1 MPRRRRH
8 QDDQLKQQPKRSAN
22 THQTSNLPH
31 SQTAGVLPENLASS
45 ASLLGGEQLHQIQ
58 RQALA
63 GQIGQVQGN
72 RQLQGM
78 MGSLQRDPASTPLN
92 LALPGLTGFKI
103 QRQDGNPVAPAD
115 PGTTSH
121 PTVRYGSNGPAVEE
135 LQQKLNQAGAAP
147 PLVVDGIFGPLTR
160 AAVVAFQR
168 DNALSPDGVVGPLTW
183 GRIDELGLSSTVGRV
198 VRDWHEEVGGQ
209 VYGMTSRYTW
219 RINPTEIR
227 ITVNLQFTG
236 ANDAGTIASLLSAI
250 ENVWNGFQ
258 AVNEA
263 TGETLDIVFDPQS
276 VRSGADNVVRL
287 LPGNSRSD
295 AANWYLGDP
304 DIDNTAAHE
313 FGHMIG
319 LEDEYQRAHRDYTRL
334 VGEEPDPGELDNV
347 DDPEEVADAMW
358 DALHNNAPASA
369 RVAPANQVIT
379 DYGLHQGIYAEL
391 VGQAYQTK
399 YGVSIVDDIVNN
411 IPDDD
416 EWDIVDPFTYS
427 SGSIMGMMT
436 NHDHPVEP
444 RHLREF
450 VGYIEAAKGGS
461 WTAQEAA

>member
-8 QDDQLKQQPKRSAN
+8 LDDQLKQQLKRTTGTRQPS
-22 THQTSNLPH
+22 LPPQAQ
-31 SQTAGVLPENLASS
+31 SAGVLPENLASS
-45 ASLLGGEQLHQIQ
+45 AALLGGEQLHQSQ
-58 RQALA
+58 RQELA

-72 RQLQGM
+72 RKLQGM
-78 MGSLQRDPASTPLN
+78 MVALKQDTVPTPFN
-92 LALPGLTGFKI
+92 LALPGLSGFKI
-103 QRQDGNPVAPAD
+103 QRQDEGNPVAPAD

-135 LQQKLNQAGAAP
+135 LQQKLNQAGASP

-160 AAVVAFQR
+160 AAVVAFQQA
-168 DNALSPDGVVGPLTW
+168 NALSPDGVVGPLTW
-183 GRIDELGLSSTVGRV
+183 GKIDDLGLSSTVGRV

-209 VYGMTSRYTW
+209 TYGMTSRYTW

-236 ANDAGTIASLLSAI
+236 VNDPGTVASLLTAI
-250 ENVWNGFQ
+250 ENVWNGYQ

-263 TGETLDIVFDPQS
+263 TGERLDIVFDPQS

-287 LPGNSRSD
+287 LPGNDRSD

-358 DALHNNAPASA
+358 EALHTHSPDTA
-369 RVAPANQVIT
+369 RVAPANRVIA

-399 YGVSIVDDIVNN
+399 YGVNIVDDIVAH

-416 EWDIVDPFTYS
+416 EWGIVDPFTYS

-436 NHDHPVEP
+436 NHGHPVEP

-450 VGYIEAAKGGS
+450 VGYIEAARGGT
-461 WTAQEAA
+461 WTAQ